1 MKSRVLIAFCAACIA
16 STHVAAQLYRWVDSQ
31 GKVHYS
37 DLPPP
42 ATAKDAQRIKVPA
55 KAPEEEKT
63 SYELEQAKKNFP
75 VTLFVTDCGDAC
87 AKARALLAQRAIPHA
102 VKNPYQPADAEA
114 LKKLTGGSLEVPVL
128 LIGKTI
134 LRGFEKTQWHRELD
148 VAGYPRGTLPDA
160 TEKPLQAP

>member
-1 MKSRVLIAFCAACIA
+1 MKTPVFIIFYAACLA
-16 STHVAAQLYRWVDSQ
+16 STLAVAQLYRWVDPQ
-31 GKVHYS
+31 GKIHYS

-42 ATAKDAQRIKVPA
+42 ATAKDTQRIKVPA
-55 KAPEEEKT
+55 KAPEEGKM

-87 AKARALLAQRAIPHA
+87 TKARELLTQRAVPHA
-102 VKNPYQPADAEA
+102 TKNPYQPEDAEA
-114 LKKLTGGSLEVPVL
+114 LKKLTGGALEVPVL

-148 VAGYPRGTLPDA
+148 AAGYLRGSISDTA
-160 TEKPLQAP
+160 EKPPQAP

>member
-1 MKSRVLIAFCAACIA
+1 MKSRVLIVFCAACIA
-16 STHVAAQLYRWVDSQ
+16 STHVGAQLYRWVDSQ

-55 KAPEEEKT
+55 KAPEEKET
-63 SYELEQAKKNFP
+63 SYEVEQAKKNFP

-87 AKARALLAQRAIPHA
+87 TKARELLAQRAVPHA
-102 VKNPYQPADAEA
+102 TKNPYQPEDAEA
-114 LKKLTGGSLEVPVL
+114 LKKLTGGPLEVPVL

-134 LRGFEKTQWHRELD
+134 LRGFEKNQWHRELD
-148 VAGYPRGTLPDA
+148 AAGYLRGPIPDTAEKLP
-160 TEKPLQAP
+160 QAP